1 MKSLIAFF
9 TFLCAFTAP
18 CCAAEPVTIV
28 AFGDSTTALRGSLTV
43 YATILQE
50 ELRGVRVI
58 NAGVGGH
65 TTEMARARFEKD
77 VLAHKPAIAIIQ
89 FGINDAAVDVWKK
102 PPATKPRVTAERYE
116 ANLRHFTET
125 LKLAGARVILM
136 TPNPVRWTPKLKE
149 MYGKPPYKP
158 NDPDGFNILLDGYAD
173 IVRKVARETGA
184 ALVDAREAFAAQG
197 RKPGESV
204 DGLLLDG
211 MHPNDRGQRLV
222 AGLLMDHL
230 LAMAK
235 KDGLPI
241 SEGPRWKPSGTTV
254 LLNPLCT
261 DITHDAPHPVVLGC
275 GLTKLADGAVMT
287 VYSTPSSYYSPPGS
301 TYIAC
306 RVTRD
311 GGKTWSPEREITRHP
326 DCQASHASVLRTR
339 DGTIHAF
346 YLGFVKHSWKNGN
359 PTPEE
364 KSDVW
369 AIQSADGGKT
379 WSHRQ
384 TIFRG
389 YSGATNG
396 AIETRDGHILV
407 PYSHYVSNPGRLV
420 SRVSVS
426 TDGGKSWKLST
437 ALDIGG
443 AGDHEGAV
451 EPALLELKDGRVWM
465 LIRTSRGQVWES
477 FSTDG
482 GLTWSRRSQPPS
494 NPRTR
499 PVISRASPTDAS
511 HWCGINA
518 RKAVAS
524 CTSRFPV
531 TKVAHGRHRSCWPR
545 AGRSRI
551 RLPLRSSRAISGLAT
566 TTCRKAGCSP
576 APGICAFRDG
586 PIAQGH
592 QIQQRRVDATS
603 FGPCPNWSVFLMFNR
618 SYGIRQIYN
627 HNPRQ

>member
-1 MKSLIAFF
+1 MKAALLLAFAA
-9 TFLCAFTAP
+9 CVAAN
-18 CCAAEPVTIV
+18 AAEPVTIV

-50 ELRGVRVI
+50 ELHNVRVI
-58 NAGVGGH
+58 NAGIGGN

-77 VLAHKPAIAIIQ
+77 VLAHRPAIAIIQ
-89 FGINDAAVDVWKK
+89 FGINDSAVDVWKK
-102 PPATKPRVTAERYE
+102 PPTSKPRVAAERYE
-116 ANLRHFTET
+116 ANLRHFTDT
-125 LKLAGARVILM
+125 LKANGARVILM
-136 TPNPVRWTPKLKE
+136 TPNPLRWTPKLKE

-158 NDPDGFNILLDGYAD
+158 DDLNGFNILLDGYAD
-173 IVRKVARETGA
+173 IVRKVARGTGT

-197 RKPGESV
+197 RKPGETV
-204 DGLLLDG
+204 DALLLDG

-222 AGLLMDHL
+222 AELLMDHL

-241 SEGPRWKPSGTTV
+241 GEGARWKPSGATV

-275 GLTKLADGAVMT
+275 GLVKLADGAVMT
-287 VYSTPSSYYSPPGS
+287 VYSTPSSYYSSPGS

-346 YLGFVKHSWKNGN
+346 YLGFVKHSWKDGN

-369 AIQSADGGKT
+369 AIQSADEGKT
-379 WSHRQ
+379 WTRRQ
-384 TIFRG
+384 AIFRG

-420 SRVSVS
+420 GRVSVS
-426 TDGGKSWKLST
+426 SDGGKSWKLST

-465 LIRTSRGQVWES
+465 LIRTSRGQFWES

-482 GLTWSRRSQPPS
+482 GLTWSEAKPTAIESTHAPGHLARLGDSRIALVWNRPQKRRGDLHLAFSADEGRTWTPS
-494 NPRTR
+494 LVLAKGRQ
-499 PVISRASPTDAS
+499 
-511 HWCGINA
+511 
-518 RKAVAS
+518 
-524 CTSRFPV
+524 V
-531 TKVAHGRHRSCWPR
+531 TYPFAIEIEPGDLWIGYHDVPKGWMFPR
-545 AGRSRI
+545 ARYLRI
-551 RLPLRSSRAISGLAT
+551 ST
-566 TTCRKAGCSP
+566 P
-576 APGICAFRDG
+576 AP
-586 PIAQGH
+586 
-592 QIQQRRVDATS
+592 
-603 FGPCPNWSVFLMFNR
+603 
-618 SYGIRQIYN
+618 
-627 HNPRQ
+627 

>member
-1 MKSLIAFF
+1 MKMVLSLAFAA
-9 TFLCAFTAP
+9 CVAAN
-18 CCAAEPVTIV
+18 AAEPVTIV

-77 VLAHKPAIAIIQ
+77 VLAHKPAVAIIQ

-102 PPATKPRVTAERYE
+102 PPATRPRVTAERYE

-125 LKLAGARVILM
+125 LKSAGARVILM

-158 NDPDGFNILLDGYAD
+158 DDPDGFNILLDGYAD

-184 ALVDAREAFAAQG
+184 ALVDAREAFVAQG
-197 RKPGESV
+197 RKPGETV
-204 DGLLLDG
+204 DALLLDG

-222 AGLLMDHL
+222 AELLMDHL

-241 SEGPRWKPSGTTV
+241 GEGARWKPSGGTV

-275 GLTKLADGAVMT
+275 GLAKLADGAVMT

-311 GGKTWSPEREITRHP
+311 GGKTWSPEREITRHS

-369 AIQSADGGKT
+369 AIRSTDGGKT
-379 WSHRQ
+379 WTNRQ
-384 TIFRG
+384 AIFRG

-426 TDGGKSWKLST
+426 TDGGKTWKLST

-443 AGDHEGAV
+443 AGDHEGAL

-465 LIRTSRGQVWES
+465 LIRTSRGQFWES

-482 GLTWSRRSQPPS
+482 GLTWSEAKPTAIESTHAPGHLARLADGRIALVWNQCKKGRGELHLAFSGDEGRTWTPSLVLAKGKQVTYPFAIEIEPGDLWIGYHDVPKGWMFPRARHLRVSSRINSKGAS
-494 NPRTR
+494 NPAETR
-499 PVISRASPTDAS
+499 
-511 HWCGINA
+511 
-518 RKAVAS
+518 
-524 CTSRFPV
+524 
-531 TKVAHGRHRSCWPR
+531 
-545 AGRSRI
+545 
-551 RLPLRSSRAISGLAT
+551 
-566 TTCRKAGCSP
+566 
-576 APGICAFRDG
+576 
-586 PIAQGH
+586 
-592 QIQQRRVDATS
+592 
-603 FGPCPNWSVFLMFNR
+603 
-618 SYGIRQIYN
+618 
-627 HNPRQ
+627 